1 MNMRHEDE
9 IRRGIEYLKGTIE
22 SGKILRLGEPRILGQ
37 FNFWYHFVV
46 TAYSKQWDFTLS
58 RDELSD
64 VPGTR
69 QYQLSAL
76 AFAHDLEKRFKNVSP
91 SLFWCTS
98 GRLIE
103 IEVEW
108 PHLHWSGRAAS
119 YVTARVIDKMTGE
132 FANGFVVQTHQQ
144 DMFELK
150 EDPFREY
157 PGIANSIR
165 KGVDSGSV
173 VFYPT
178 RTDHPHDL
186 QRVDLTLGP
195 TQPPATD
202 VSDFLKQKVLS
213 MGFRSGGRDTE
224 VWIAD
229 PWDAA
234 YLGVTVQ
241 SFQMEAEFLEA
252 EEFVRLNHEDRSFA
266 SAAKRLLLEER
277 ARTAAPPPEARS
289 RQAAVQ
295 SQNTNLV
302 EFDDASRPVAFMSY
316 SWETKEHEDW
326 VLALATRLTETGGVN
341 VILDKWHLRMGM
353 DKTLF
358 MEKAVVESDFVL
370 VICTPTYAQKANE
383 RRGGVG
389 YEAMIITGE
398 LAQDI
403 QQTKFIPVLRE
414 GEWDKTSMPRWLSTR
429 TGADLRG
436 TSYDAHQYDMLIRE
450 LHREYLKPP
459 AAGPKPDFSFVA
471 PATSSAAPA
480 PAVQP
485 GPAPAQTAR
494 PQNAIAHAF
503 YETTGPS
510 ATFFKMC
517 VRPVDQ
523 AKDLFSL
530 ETSDGEVSEGS
541 FSEIAQ
547 DFLLTDLKCRQE
559 GYKRMN
565 KGNSSGRRELDL
577 P

>member
-1 MNMRHEDE
+1 MRHEDE
-9 IRRGIEYLKGTIE
+9 IKRGIEYLKSTIE
-22 SGKILRLGEPRILGQ
+22 SGKVLRLGEPSVLGQ

-46 TAYSKQWDFTLS
+46 TAYSKQWAFTLS

-64 VPGTR
+64 IPGTR

-98 GRLIE
+98 ARLIE

-108 PHLHWSGRAAS
+108 PHLHWSGRTAS
-119 YVTARVIDKMTGE
+119 YVTVHVTDKVTGE
-132 FANGFVVQTHQQ
+132 FANCFVVQTHRQ

-165 KGVDSGSV
+165 KAVDSGSV
-173 VFYPT
+173 VFYAS
-178 RTDHPHDL
+178 RADHPHDL
-186 QRVDLTLGP
+186 QQVNLTLGP

-202 VSDFLKQKVLS
+202 VSGFLKQKVLS

-234 YLGVTVQ
+234 YLGVTLQ

-252 EEFVRLNHEDRSFA
+252 EEFVRLNDEDRSFA

-277 ARTAAPPPEARS
+277 ARTSQPRPAEKP
-289 RQAAVQ
+289 RQAVVQ
-295 SQNTNLV
+295 SASASLV
-302 EFDDASRPVAFMSY
+302 EFDHPDRPVAFMSY

-341 VILDKWHLRMGM
+341 VMLDKWHLRMGM

-358 MEKAVVESDFVL
+358 MEKAVAESNFVL

-414 GEWDKTSMPRWLSTR
+414 GKWDKTSMPRWLSTR

-436 TSYDAHQYDMLIRE
+436 TPFDERQYDMLVRE
-450 LHREYLKPP
+450 LHSEYLKPP
-459 AAGPKPDFSFVA
+459 AAGPKPDFSSIAHA
-471 PATSSAAPA
+471 PALSAAPA
-480 PAVQP
+480 SAAQP
-485 GPAPAQTAR
+485 RSAPTR
-494 PQNAIAHAF
+494 PTRQQNAIAHAF
-503 YETTGPS
+503 YEGTG
-510 ATFFKMC
+510 ATAKRFQVY

-523 AKDLFSL
+523 AEDIFSL

-541 FSEIAQ
+541 FSEIAR
-547 DFLLTDLKCRQE
+547 DFLLTDLKYRQD

-565 KGNSSGRRELDL
+565 SGNASGRRELDL

>member
-1 MNMRHEDE
+1 K
-9 IRRGIEYLKGTIE
+9 RGIEYFKGIIE
-22 SGKILRLGEPRILGQ
+22 SGKVLRLSEPQILGQ

-58 RDELSD
+58 RDELAD
-64 VPGTR
+64 IPGTK
-69 QYQLSAL
+69 QYQQSAL
-76 AFAHDLEKRFKNVSP
+76 AFAEELKKRFKNVSP
-91 SLFWCTS
+91 SLFLCVS

-103 IEVEW
+103 IDIEW
-108 PHLHWSGRAAS
+108 PHQPWAGRTAS
-119 YVTARVIDKMTGE
+119 YVTVRVVDKLTNE
-132 FANGFVVQTHQQ
+132 FAYCFVAQTHQQ

-157 PGIANSIR
+157 SGIANSIR
-165 KGVDSGSV
+165 KAVDSRSIT
-173 VFYPT
+173 FYSSPA
-178 RTDHPHDL
+178 DHPNDL
-186 QRVDLTLGP
+186 QRVNLTLGP
-195 TQPPATD
+195 TQPAATD
-202 VSDFLKQKVLS
+202 ISDFLRQKVLF
-213 MGFRSGGRDTE
+213 MGFRSGSRDTE
-224 VWIAD
+224 VWLTD
-229 PWDAA
+229 PWDAD
-234 YLGVTVQ
+234 YLGVTVRA
-241 SFQMEAEFLEA
+241 FQMEAEFLEA
-252 EEFVRLNHEDRSFA
+252 EELVRLNDEDRSFA

-277 ARTAAPPPEARS
+277 ARVVPAAKP
-289 RQAAVQ
+289 RQAIVQ
-295 SQNTNLV
+295 SPSTNLV
-302 EFDDASRPVAFMSY
+302 EFDDPDRPIAFMSY

-358 MEKAVVESDFVL
+358 MEKAVAESDFVL
-370 VICTPTYAQKANE
+370 IICTPTYAQKANE

-403 QQTKFIPVLRE
+403 QQTRFIPVLRE

-436 TSYDAHQYDMLIRE
+436 TPYDARQYDMLVRE
-450 LHREYLKPP
+450 FHREYLKPP
-459 AAGPKPDFSFVA
+459 AAGPKPDFSSVA
-471 PATSSAAPA
+471 PATSSASPA

-485 GPAPAQTAR
+485 RPLPAQNAR
-494 PQNAIAHAF
+494 RQNAIAHAF
-503 YETTGPS
+503 YETTGPNS
-510 ATFFKMC
+510 TFFKMY

-541 FSEIAQ
+541 LSEVAQ
-547 DFLLTDLKCRQE
+547 DFLLTDLKYRQE

-577 P
+577 T